1 MLKTLMDIQQTFRA
15 KKDQRNDFGGF
26 NYRNVEVMLTELK
39 PILADTSLSVTCRA
53 LTPASILPTML
64 QRMSIRQLKTWH
76 TRL

>member
-39 PILADTSLSVTCRA
+39 PILADHEACITFNDEVIERGGSDGNA
-53 LTPASILPTML
+53 A
-64 QRMSIRQLKTWH
+64 H
-76 TRL
+76 GEG